1 MQRARFA
8 ALAAAF
14 SVMLSACGSD
24 TTTSPSGGTNNPP
37 PPPVSVATVDLTP
50 LTAEVIIGKTTKLSA
65 TPKDAN
71 GAVLSGRAVTL
82 STSRNNIATVDA
94 NGTVTGV
101 AAGTATISAASEG
114 KSATA
119 NITVKLDVP
128 AIPVATVS
136 VAAAPDTLEAWDP
149 STMVATLRDANANIL
164 TNRVIRWSVSN
175 PAVATIDSVTGVLT
189 GIDRGTVTVTATSEG
204 KVGSTSRVIVIKY
217 RSISA
222 GSMHVCDIASGGIA
236 WCWGLNGAE
245 GRIGSEQ
252 LGSSSMSAV
261 PVRVPGNQKLAQLAT
276 FGRHTCALTT
286 EGKAYCWGYNGWGAL
301 GANSNVSQSPTP
313 VAVASN
319 LTFRSISAGSD
330 HACAVTFDNVAY
342 CWGNNDWRQLG
353 TGTAAQSAPV
363 QVSNSIAFA
372 SVTAGAS
379 FTCGVATNGSTYCW
393 GANSIGQTG
402 DGKTINYGNV
412 FVSAPQAVV
421 GGQAFKSVSLGSQY
435 ACGVTLGG
443 QAYCWGSNNSKFGA
457 GATNDSS
464 TPVAVSGGLN
474 FRSISTGYG
483 HACGVTTADA
493 IYCWGANGNGQ
504 LGAAIQ
510 NGSNVPVRAAG
521 NLLAAEVAAAGIGTG
536 SAAHTC
542 MISKDRLTVYC
553 FGRDDVGQLGNGST
567 TAASASNPTPV
578 IVVGQKP
585 L

>member
-71 GAVLSGRAVTL
+71 GAVLSGRAVTW
-82 STSRNNIATVDA
+82 SSSSNNIATVDA

-175 PAVATIDSVTGVLT
+175 PAVAVIDSVTGVLT

-319 LTFRSISAGSD
+319 QTFRSISAGSD

-457 GATNDSS
+457 GAMNDSS

>member
-37 PPPVSVATVDLTP
+37 PPASVATVDLTP
-50 LTAEVIIGKTTKLSA
+50 LTAEVIVGKTTKLSA

-71 GAVLSGRAVTL
+71 GTALGGRSVTW
-82 STSRNNIATVDA
+82 SSSSNTIATVDA

-114 KSATA
+114 KTATA

-128 AIPVATVS
+128 AIPVASVS

-149 STMVATLRDANANIL
+149 STMVATLRDANSNIL
-164 TNRVIRWSVSN
+164 TNRVVRWSVSN

-189 GIDRGTVTVTATSEG
+189 GIDRGAVSVTATSEG

-301 GANSNVSQSPTP
+301 GANSNLSQSPTP

-319 LTFRSISAGSD
+319 LTFRSI
-330 HACAVTFDNVAY
+330 
-342 CWGNNDWRQLG
+342 
-353 TGTAAQSAPV
+353 
-363 QVSNSIAFA
+363 
-372 SVTAGAS
+372 TAGAS
-379 FTCGVATNGSTYCW
+379 FTCGVATTGSTYCW

-421 GGQAFKSVSLGSQY
+421 GGQTFKAVSLGSQY

-443 QAYCWGSNNSKFGA
+443 QAYCWGSNNSKLGA

-493 IYCWGANGNGQ
+493 VYCWGGNGNGQ
-504 LGAAIQ
+504 LGAAVQ

-521 NLLAAEVAAAGIGTG
+521 TLTAAEVAASGIGTG
-536 SAAHTC
+536 SASHTC

-567 TAASASNPTPV
+567 TAASASNPTPA